1 MSSLKLPWLDLDTP
15 FPPVDQALEDP
26 PGLLAAGA
34 DLSIPRLRSAYSQG
48 IFPWFQ
54 EGEPILWWSL
64 APRMVLDC
72 NEFRPS
78 HSLRKKLRQIARQEQ
93 EHSGE
98 TSATQPTSNGT
109 ADNNCI
115 KVRVDTAFSEVLRAC
130 SRRDDPNQPG
140 VWITPEM
147 QLAYLAWHL
156 AGEVHSIETWRGDE
170 LIGGLYGVSLGKMF
184 FGESMFSRATD
195 ASKIALAYLV
205 GFLRAHGVKWID
217 CQMQTAHLASMG
229 ARPVSRDQF
238 LMHVHQACAQDRIPW
253 TRGSIDANGHL
264 HPEKHPRMNASTS
277 DNNK

>member
-1 MSSLKLPWLDLDTP
+1 MSTLKLPWLDLDTP
-15 FPPVDQALEDP
+15 FPPVDQALDYP

-34 DLSIPRLRSAYSQG
+34 DLSIPRLRQAYSQG
-48 IFPWFQ
+48 IFPWYQ
-54 EGEPILWWSL
+54 EGEPLLWWSL

-72 NEFRPS
+72 DEFKPS
-78 HSLRKKLRQIARQEQ
+78 HSLRKKLRQIA
-93 EHSGE
+93 SKDV
-98 TSATQPTSNGT
+98 
-109 ADNNCI
+109 ADSHHI
-115 KVRVDTAFSEVLRAC
+115 QVRVDTAFSEVLRAC
-130 SRRDDPNQPG
+130 SRRDDPEQPG

-156 AGEVHSIETWRGDE
+156 AGEVHSIETWRGNE

-205 GFLRAHGVKWID
+205 GFLRTHGVKWID

-238 LMHVHQACAQDRIPW
+238 LLHVHQACAQDAIPW
-253 TRGSIDANGHL
+253 ARGWIDANGHL
-264 HPEKHPRMNASTS
+264 HPEKHLRMNIATG